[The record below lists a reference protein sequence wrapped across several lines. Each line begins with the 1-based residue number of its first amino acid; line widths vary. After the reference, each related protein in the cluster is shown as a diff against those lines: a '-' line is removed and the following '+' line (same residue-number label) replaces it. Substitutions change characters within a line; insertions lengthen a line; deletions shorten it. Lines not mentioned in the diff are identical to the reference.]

1 MPSGA
6 IPLTGG
12 GDGFG
17 SISSQTLATQLS
29 RRLMINILRG
39 DLEAGSPL
47 PSEKE
52 LARQFDVSRPVVRE
66 AVKEVE
72 MLGLV
77 QRRQGRLTRIAPTE
91 DWRHLAP
98 ELLTART
105 ESGAVEDLLLELLE
119 LRRMVELE
127 AAALAARRATD
138 DDLQTMLR
146 YLKLMDAEL
155 NDFALFAQHDI
166 AFHDAILTATRNNL
180 LSPLYKQL
188 RPLIEFGRRISA
200 QVRKGGRA
208 ESQRGHRA
216 VYEAILAQDP
226 IRARAAM
233 NHHLSWTG
241 TLELAERDRRLD
253 RSRRTSAPGKLASG
267 ATER

>member
-1 MPSGA
+1 M
-6 IPLTGG
+6 
-12 GDGFG
+12 DGVNRAFG
-17 SISSQTLATQLS
+17 SISTQTLATQLS
-29 RRLMINILRG
+29 RRLMLSILRG

-77 QRRQGRLTRIAPTE
+77 QRRQGRLTRIAPSE
-91 DWRHLAP
+91 EWRHLSP

-105 ESGAVEDLLLELLE
+105 EAGAVEDLLLELLE

-138 DDLQTMLR
+138 DDLQAMLG
-146 YLKLMDAEL
+146 YLRMMDAEL
-155 NDFALFAQHDI
+155 DDFATFAQHDI
-166 AFHDAILTATRNNL
+166 AFHDAILTATGNNL
-180 LSPLYKQL
+180 LGPLYKQL

-226 IRARAAM
+226 VKAREAM
-233 NHHLSWTG
+233 NDHLSWTG
-241 TLELAERDRRLD
+241 TLELAERERKLD
-253 RSRRTSAPGKLASG
+253 RPRRASSPRKLA
-267 ATER
+267 